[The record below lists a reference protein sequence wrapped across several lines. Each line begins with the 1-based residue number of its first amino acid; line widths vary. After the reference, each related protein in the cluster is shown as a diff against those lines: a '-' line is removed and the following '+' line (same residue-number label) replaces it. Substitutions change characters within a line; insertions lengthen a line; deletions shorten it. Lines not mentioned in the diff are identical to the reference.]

1 MVFNVN
7 NVYLILRN
15 SWILENNPRSLI
27 VTNLNSGNLKTVTN
41 FVSILSTQINMQNI
55 VAPTNSANGLT
66 WLVVWTAA
74 NADAERAAKVLAHNE
89 ARPLRDRLLA
99 INGWVGDE
107 VVRFA
112 PYALN

>member
-1 MVFNVN
+1 
-7 NVYLILRN
+7 
-15 SWILENNPRSLI
+15 
-27 VTNLNSGNLKTVTN
+27 
-41 FVSILSTQINMQNI
+41 
-55 VAPTNSANGLT
+55 
-66 WLVVWTAA
+66 VWTAA

>member
-1 MVFNVN
+1 M
-7 NVYLILRN
+7 
-15 SWILENNPRSLI
+15 LEGGDGPMCPSSTLWA
-27 VTNLNSGNLKTVTN
+27 GNR
-41 FVSILSTQINMQNI
+41 F
-55 VAPTNSANGLT
+55 APTNSANGLT

-107 VVRFA
+107 VVCFA